1 MEVDGRIEG
10 SGGVSPAGARG
21 PALAASLQ
29 LDTAIQFVRGV
40 GPKRAALL
48 GKRGIRRVE
57 DILFHFPRR
66 YEDRS
71 EFASLDSLRPGASVT
86 IRATVLGVHWI
97 PTRARG
103 GLLDVV
109 LTDGRSTLHAK
120 WFNAGRLYR
129 NQVFSAGVRLV
140 ATGKPERDRYGA
152 GVVLFNPEFEIVPD
166 GDAASGLEPDA
177 YAPVY
182 EELAGVTS
190 RQVRSIVGAAL
201 DGLSAD
207 IEDPLPGE
215 MRGRLKLPALGAS
228 FRGLHRPRLEDDL
241 DQLNRRRSPYHRRF
255 IFEEFLLMELTL
267 ARERRRTRARD
278 GVRFTTGDRIR
289 ERVKTILSFHPT
301 AAQKR
306 VLREIVDDLKAPHP
320 MNRLLQGDVG
330 SGKTIVA
337 FETVVIAVE
346 NGFQA
351 VIMAPT
357 EILAEQHYINARRVF
372 APLGYEVVLLRKGSA
387 KDDPEALDSVGS
399 GRAQLV
405 IGTHA
410 VLEEGAAFHR
420 LGLVVIDEQH
430 RFGVLQRL
438 RLMEKGTRPNTL
450 VMTATP
456 IPRTL
461 AMTFYGDLDVSVI
474 DEMPPGR
481 TPIRTEHVTERD
493 RARAATS
500 IREDLAAG
508 GQCYVVY
515 PLIEESEKLDLR
527 SATEGFQQLAAT
539 FPGRRVGLLHGRM
552 KSEEK
557 EAVMQS
563 FSAGRLDILVST
575 TVVEVGVDV
584 PHAGLMVVEH
594 AERFGIAQLHQLR
607 GRVGR
612 GRRRGRC
619 LLMTPDRIGDAA
631 VERVRAVVA
640 TTDGFRLA
648 ETDLKLRGPGELAGT
663 RQSGVP
669 EFRVADI
676 VEDMDILVEARDEAE
691 RCVRDVRLADA
702 LIRRLSGRH
711 GPANLAGVG

>member
-1 MEVDGRIEG
+1 MEVDRRTEG
-10 SGGVSPAGARG
+10 PGGVSPAGVRSPG
-21 PALAASLQ
+21 PAASLQ

-71 EFASLDSLRPGASVT
+71 AFASLDSLRPGASAT

-120 WFNAGRLYR
+120 WFNGGRLYR
-129 NQVFSAGVRLV
+129 SKVFSAGVRLV
-140 ATGKPERDRYGA
+140 ATGKPERDRFGS

-166 GDAASGLEPDA
+166 GDEASGPEPAA
-177 YAPVY
+177 YVPVY

-190 RQVRSIVGAAL
+190 RQLRSIVGAAV
-201 DGLSAD
+201 DGLAAD

-215 MRGRLKLPALGAS
+215 LRGRLKLPALHAS
-228 FRGLHRPRLEDDL
+228 LRALHRPRLDD
-241 DQLNRRRSPYHRRF
+241 DIDRLNRRRSPYHRRF
-255 IFEEFLLMELTL
+255 IFEEFLLMELTS

-278 GVRFTTGDRIR
+278 GVRFATSDVIR

-301 AAQKR
+301 AAQKK
-306 VLREIVDDLKAPHP
+306 VLKEIVDDLKAPHP

-357 EILAEQHYINARRVF
+357 EILAEQHYINARRAF
-372 APLGYEVVLLRKGSA
+372 APLEYEVALLRKGSA
-387 KDDPEALDSVGS
+387 RDDPAVLDAVRS

-410 VLEEGAAFHR
+410 VLEESAGFHR

-438 RLMEKGTRPNTL
+438 RLMEKGRHPNTL

-481 TPIRTEHVTERD
+481 TPIRTEHVAEQG
-493 RARAATS
+493 RARAETA
-500 IREDLAAG
+500 IRGELAAG

-527 SATEGFQQLAAT
+527 SATEGFRQLAAA
-539 FPGRRVGLLHGRM
+539 FPERRVGLLHGRM
-552 KSEEK
+552 KSEDK
-557 EAVMQS
+557 ETVMHA
-563 FSAGRLDILVST
+563 FGAGRLDILVST

-584 PHAGLMVVEH
+584 PNAGLMVIEH

-619 LLMTPDRIGDAA
+619 LLMTPDRIGNTA
-631 VERVRAVVA
+631 VERVRAVAA

-663 RQSGVP
+663 RQSGMP

-676 VEDMDILVEARDEAE
+676 VEDRDILIEARDEAE
-691 RCVRDVRLADA
+691 RCVGDAPAADA
-702 LIRRLSGRH
+702 LIRRLSGGR
-711 GPANLAGVG
+711 GRANLTGVG